1 MAGAGLRQPGA
12 TGLKSEPVSLGT
24 FAGLRWRQ
32 GEMRVLA
39 LHGWLDNAH
48 SFLPLASTLDGL
60 DLVALDF
67 PGHGLSAARPAG
79 VRYHFDDYVFDV
91 LETLDAL
98 GWDRA
103 CLLGHSLGGAVASI
117 TAAAAPERIDA
128 LALIEGLGP
137 LSSPVGN
144 AADNWRKAVTR
155 SAERPRRVHAD
166 REAAATAR
174 AANSDLGLEAARL
187 LAERG
192 TVEVEGG
199 VSWQHDQRLTWPS
212 AHRYTEPQVL
222 ELLSA
227 IQCPVL
233 SIHAEPRGSVV
244 PESLARRR
252 FAALP
257 QRQGLGLAGGHHLHM
272 HHPDRIGP
280 AIKEHF
286 QHHGPSPTD
295 SR

>member
-1 MAGAGLRQPGA
+1 MKPEAVR
-12 TGLKSEPVSLGT
+12 LGPY
-24 FAGLRWRQ
+24 AGLRWRQ
-32 GEMRVLA
+32 GDIPVLA

-48 SFLPLASTLDGL
+48 SFLPLSAMLDGL

-91 LETLDAL
+91 LGALDAL
-98 GWDRA
+98 DWDRA

-137 LSSPVGN
+137 LSMPVTET
-144 AADNWRKAVTR
+144 AAQWRKAVVR
-155 SAERPRRVHAD
+155 SRRRKRRIHAD
-166 REAAATAR
+166 LDTAAAAR
-174 AANSDLGLEAARL
+174 ADNSDLGLEAALL
-187 LAERG
+187 LARRG
-192 TVEVEGG
+192 VVEVDGG
-199 VSWQHDQRLTWPS
+199 VRWRHDERLTWPS

-227 IQCPVL
+227 IECPVL
-233 SIHAEPRGSVV
+233 SIQAEPRGSVV
-244 PESLARRR
+244 PEALARRR
-252 FAALP
+252 FAAIC
-257 QRQGLGLAGGHHLHM
+257 RRHGLGLPGGHHLHM
-272 HHPDRIGP
+272 HHPNRIGP

-286 QHHGPSPTD
+286 RTHVPSSTD